1 MVIKSALSIPL
12 YGTNTS
18 HTMLFLRT
26 LTLLSLCSTATV
38 CHGASFLDYFRTGSS
53 SGAPDLAA
61 ELHRE
66 LVTSPITDF
75 VLVNTKTKRDILIML
90 DGMTVDT
97 SDYGKELSIR
107 VQTTF
112 TTGFVK
118 IDLDNGATRRVEGLY
133 PYYLAGD
140 YNGVVYTAN
149 SIAVLGLHT
158 LTACPS
164 DEAFFPVHDVH
175 ETTGKRRNL
184 QQDPSCRTITFETIE
199 DGVSATP
206 PPVAL
211 PTTDVPP
218 IDAGV
223 YGVLTGDLMQ
233 WHALTL
239 AFSGPPASETGM
251 TIPGTYRPPSVF
263 PDYRLDVVFTH
274 PDGVTTYTVPG
285 YYSGDGNTGNDQGVS
300 GNVWKV
306 HFVPPAIGAWKWVAH
321 FSEGTNV
328 AQNGGGN
335 PAGFFDLATGNFAVA
350 RSNVTDPIDLRSKGR
365 LLPSETSKFFTFA
378 GNGEVFLKAGPDSPQ
393 NLFAYADFDGTPN
406 YGNYSKTFATH
417 EGDYNLGDPTFAG
430 GMGTGLIGAINYLSS
445 KGVNII
451 SVTTLNLDG
460 DDKNIFPFVTV
471 GNQLQYDISKM
482 EQWKVVMD
490 YTQSKGLAIHLKLQ
504 DGASDNVLNKGEL
517 FEERK
522 LYYREMMARFGHHLA
537 IIWDLGEDLSAVRV
551 ADRSAYLR
559 SVDPYGSPIVVRT
572 TSSAT
577 PITTLFDIPT
587 LNGVSLITPDV
598 SAINSHTAA
607 WLTAKPAGLA
617 VSSDEQGSAATGVSP
632 DFVDPTHD
640 TVRKDVLWGNLL
652 AGGTGVQYYF
662 GTSLAESDLTLQDFR
677 SRDALWDQSKYAL
690 DFFKNNQIPV
700 TTMSSANTL
709 VSSGSLCLAAADKT
723 VVVVYAKTTL
733 TAPTVQLTGTYS
745 VAWYNPRSGGALLN
759 GSVTT
764 ITNGGSLGKPPVATD
779 VADWAILLKKT
790 A

>member
-1 MVIKSALSIPL
+1 
-12 YGTNTS
+12 
-18 HTMLFLRT
+18 MLFLRS
-26 LTLLSLCSTATV
+26 LTLLSLCSAASL
-38 CHGASFLDYFRTGSS
+38 CHGASFMDYFRTGSA
-53 SGAPDLAA
+53 SGAPDLAS
-61 ELHRE
+61 ERNHERE
-66 LVTSPITDF
+66 LVSSPITDF
-75 VLVNTKTKRDILIML
+75 VLVNTKTKRDIMIML
-90 DGMTVDT
+90 DGMTLDIA
-97 SDYGKELSIR
+97 DYGTDLSIR

-118 IDLDNGATRRVEGLY
+118 IDFDNGSMRRVEGLY

-140 YNGVVYTAN
+140 DNGVVYTAN
-149 SIAVLGLHT
+149 SISVLGQHT

-164 DEAFFPVHDVH
+164 DLPYFPVQDAH
-175 ETTGKRRNL
+175 EPTGERRHL
-184 QQDPSCRTITFETIE
+184 QDDPVCRTISFETIN

-206 PPVAL
+206 PPASA
-211 PTTDVPP
+211 PTTDIPP

-223 YGVLTGDLMQ
+223 FGVLTGDLMQ
-233 WHALTL
+233 WHAITL

-274 PDGVTTYTVPG
+274 PDGVTTFTVPG
-285 YYSGDGNTGNDQGVS
+285 YYAGDGNAANSQGVS

-306 HFVPPAIGAWKWVAH
+306 HFVPPAVGAWTWVSH

-335 PAGFFDLATGNFAVA
+335 PAGFFDLKTGGFTVTS
-350 RSNVTDPIDLRSKGR
+350 SNVTDPIDFRSKGR
-365 LLPSETSKFFTFA
+365 LLPSNSSQYFTFA
-378 GNGEVFLKAGPDSPQ
+378 GSGEVFLKAGPDSPQ
-393 NLFAYADFDGTPN
+393 NLFAYQEFDGTPN
-406 YGNYSKTFATH
+406 LGNYSKTYAAH

-460 DDKNIFPFVTV
+460 DDENVFPFVTV
-471 GNQLQYDISKM
+471 DNQLQFDISKM
-482 EQWKVVMD
+482 EQWKVVLD
-490 YTQSKGLAIHLKLQ
+490 YTERKGLAIHLKLQ
-504 DGASDNVLNKGEL
+504 DGASDNVLNQGEL
-517 FEERK
+517 YEERK

-537 IIWDLGEDLSAVRV
+537 IIWDLGEDIPAARV

-572 TSSAT
+572 SSSAT
-577 PITTLFDIPT
+577 PISALLDIATLD
-587 LNGVSLITPDV
+587 GVSLITADM
-598 SAINSHTAA
+598 SAINANTAT
-607 WLTAKPAGLA
+607 WLTAKPAGLT
-617 VSSDEQGSAATGVSP
+617 VSSDEQGSAATGVAP

-640 TVRKDVLWGNLL
+640 TVRKDVLWGNLM

-700 TTMSSANTL
+700 ATMSSANAL
-709 VSSGSLCLAAADKT
+709 VSSGSLCLAAADKS

-764 ITNGGSLGKPPVATD
+764 ITNGGSLGTPPVATD
-779 VADWAILLKKT
+779 VSDWAILLKKT